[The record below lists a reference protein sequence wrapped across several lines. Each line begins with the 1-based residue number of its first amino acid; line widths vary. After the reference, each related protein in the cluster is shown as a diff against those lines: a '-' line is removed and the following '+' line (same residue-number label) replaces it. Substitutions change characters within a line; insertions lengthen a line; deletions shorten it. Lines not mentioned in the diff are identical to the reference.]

1 VAVAKGYPFCSPRPG
16 RSSAAVPK
24 ASRSILAF
32 SSRTLNLLTAVLVV
46 LKVVLDAKF
55 ILGIG

>member
-1 VAVAKGYPFCSPRPG
+1 MAVAKGYPFCSPRLG
-16 RSSAAVPK
+16 RFSAAVPK
-24 ASRSILAF
+24 ASQSILAF